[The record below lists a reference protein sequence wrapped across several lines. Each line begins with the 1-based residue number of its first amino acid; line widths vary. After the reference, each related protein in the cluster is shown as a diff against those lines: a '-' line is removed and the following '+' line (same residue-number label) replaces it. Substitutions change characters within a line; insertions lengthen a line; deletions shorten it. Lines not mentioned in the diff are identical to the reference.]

1 MTLLERYIWK
11 VVALSILGT
20 WVLLTLLAAFFAFL
34 GELGD
39 INPNTGYGTLQALVY
54 VAYGIPKTLYEFFP
68 TATLIGTLLG
78 LGSLST
84 THELTAMRA
93 AGLSIGQI
101 VGMTLKLG
109 LILVAIAIVLGEW
122 ITPRANLTA
131 QTFKANQLQ
140 QNIAV
145 NAKGVWIKH
154 GAYRVSIKQVWSNTV
169 LEGITI
175 YAIDLKQGQLSYIE
189 TIAKANY
196 QQGIWHFN
204 AIRTQ
209 LFKPNSVEYLTTP
222 ERKVTDFI
230 SPDTLTIAAM
240 RPQQLAAAELADFI
254 AHQEANN
261 LNSAPYELAY
271 WTHFTSPLATLV
283 MILLAAPLVFGSQRS
298 AGAGQ
303 RVFIGILIG
312 LGFYLL
318 NRIAGNSSLV
328 YGLPPLYAAV
338 APLLVFLLLGLLLLR
353 RIR

>member
-11 VVALSILGT
+11 VVAISIVGT
-20 WVLLTLLAAFFAFL
+20 WLLLTLLAGFFAFL

-39 INPNTGYGTLQALVY
+39 INPNTGYGTLQALIY
-54 VAYGIPKTLYEFFP
+54 IAYNTPKTLYEFFP

-93 AGLSIGQI
+93 AGLSIGHI
-101 VGMTLKLG
+101 VGMTLRLG
-109 LILVAIAIVLGEW
+109 LVLVAIAIILGEW
-122 ITPRANLTA
+122 VTPKANLVA

-140 QNIAV
+140 QNVAV
-145 NAKGVWIKH
+145 NAKGIWIKQ
-154 GAYRVSIKQVWSNTV
+154 GTNMVSIKQVWSTTL

-175 YAIDLKQGQLSYIE
+175 YSIDLKQGQLSQIE
-189 TIAKANY
+189 TVAKATY
-196 QQGIWHFN
+196 QQGTWQFQTINTQIFN
-204 AIRTQ
+204 ATAVQ
-209 LFKPNSVEYLTTP
+209 YVTTP
-222 ERKVTDFI
+222 ERNVKDFI

-240 RPQQLAAAELADFI
+240 RPQQLAATELADFI
-254 AHQEANN
+254 AHQQAND

-298 AGAGQ
+298 VGAGQ
-303 RVFIGILIG
+303 RIFIGILIG

-328 YGLPPLYAAV
+328 YGLPPLFAAV
-338 APLLVFLLLGLLLLR
+338 APLLIFLLLGLLLLR
-353 RIR
+353 RVR